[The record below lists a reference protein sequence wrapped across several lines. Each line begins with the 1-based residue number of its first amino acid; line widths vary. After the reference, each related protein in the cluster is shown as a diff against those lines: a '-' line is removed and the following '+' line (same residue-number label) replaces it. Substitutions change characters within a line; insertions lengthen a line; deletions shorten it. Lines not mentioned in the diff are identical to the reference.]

1 MRLTRVRIFGFKTF
15 AEKTEFSL
23 DGGVVAVVGPNG
35 CGKSNLVDAILWGL
49 GEGSI
54 KHLRASSSQDVIFSG
69 SQNRKPVGF
78 AEVSLC
84 FDNEDGTLPINASEV
99 WITRRLTRGGDTD
112 YSINRQSCRLKDVLE
127 LLADSGLGRAGYAIV
142 GQKEIDQALAASAE
156 DRRSWIDEAAGVQRY
171 RARKVESLRRLVS
184 AKDSLTRV
192 DDIIRELESQREPL
206 KEEAEVAIRF
216 KQLDGALREVEIGLL
231 IRDFCAAVHELQ
243 ALEEKISGSANLVE
257 AERATAAKLEKELEG
272 DREKIAS
279 LDFGIDRTRTNH
291 QEQMT
296 LQERAEANVKITE
309 EKISSLIAQEKNLKE
324 DASTI
329 SNRLSESA
337 KDAELAKRE
346 AAEEL
351 EALEKIQAESA
362 GASAESKKLSD
373 DLSKA
378 EKALNDAREKKTLRM
393 KWEAEREAQEGR
405 ARLLQRE
412 ISGIEKSLPN
422 LIQDIDVARRAFAI
436 VSETLEALDGDLN
449 RLLTANDIVKK
460 EEDEESSALRSSLSE
475 RASLEGRRR
484 GIESTLDAHEGLS
497 QGSRAVLEARER
509 GLIKGNFESV
519 ADSIDVDKD
528 LSLAIETA
536 LGASANDL
544 IVDSD
549 HEAKQAVQWLKE
561 NRAGRCTFQ
570 PISLMRRQD
579 VNSDLR
585 RVLNEKGVINRAS
598 ELVRCEPRV
607 LPVIESLLGRIVI
620 VDTLDDALK
629 LAKTSG
635 WSRMVTLDGEVIH
648 SSGAVTGG
656 LSQRQGY
663 GVVQRRADLAELE
676 KEIARIDKLI
686 AGADKRKQD
695 RQKRIEENDLLIAA
709 NKEARKEAKD
719 PVEEVEHL
727 LKALEEE
734 HRDAER
740 QLTKARHEIELI
752 EKAKLGGIDDV
763 NIGEYESLRDECL
776 KALASKSANVEQA
789 ETRLRDAQER
799 TRQAQ
804 IRQYAAEKRYESAQ
818 DAEHQRGRRLDNLGP
833 EQEKLKTQVAELRA
847 EAEARAKEK
856 QALMVKLT
864 DLTMQRRELTEK
876 NMTLSEAFK
885 NAQTNVMA
893 LSESN
898 HQNEL
903 ARARAETKRA
913 TLAERLMD
921 AYALSETDALAQEA
935 MHEVPADAQ
944 SVVGRL
950 RREIKAMGDVN
961 TGAIEAFERLNE
973 RFETLSL
980 QRDDILNGITQ
991 VEASIHELDKLTRDK
1006 FVTTFEAVRAEFS
1019 VMFTKLFGGGSASIE
1034 LTDANK
1040 VLESGVEIEVQLP
1053 GKKRQP
1059 LQLLSGG
1066 ERSLCASAFLFA
1078 LLTVKPAPLVV
1089 LDEVDAPLD
1098 GRNVERFAM
1107 ALEEFSKT
1115 IQFIVITHNPSTIE
1129 IAPNWLGV
1137 TMQEPGVS
1145 TLIPTKL
1152 PGSKAVVQH
1161 ELGSQGSSIV
1171 TPGSLASQS

>member
-15 AEKTEFSL
+15 AEKTEFGL

-69 SQNRKPVGF
+69 SENRKPVGF

-84 FDNEDGTLPINASEV
+84 FDNEDGTLPIDASEV

-142 GQKEIDQALAASAE
+142 GQKEIDEALSASAE

-171 RARKVESLRRLVS
+171 RARKIESLRRLVS
-184 AKDSLTRV
+184 AKDSLSRV
-192 DDIIRELESQREPL
+192 DDIIRELESQVEPL
-206 KEEAEVAIRF
+206 RAEAELAARF
-216 KQLDGALREVEIGLL
+216 KQLDAALREVEIGRL
-231 IRDFCAAVHELQ
+231 IRDFCTSMHDLQ
-243 ALEEKISGSANLVE
+243 SLEEKIANSAGLVERERISAN
-257 AERATAAKLEKELEG
+257 KLEHDLEVDNSRIKELDG
-272 DREKIAS
+272 Q
-279 LDFGIDRTRTNH
+279 IDRTRATH

-296 LQERAEANVKITE
+296 LQERTEANVKITE
-309 EKISSLIAQEKNLKE
+309 EKISSLIAQERNLKE

-329 SNRLSESA
+329 SNRLTEST
-337 KDAELAKRE
+337 KDAELAKVE
-346 AAEEL
+346 AATEL
-351 EALEKIQAESA
+351 ELLEKIQSESA
-362 GASAESKKLSD
+362 GASSESKKLSD
-373 DLSKA
+373 DLRQA
-378 EKALNDAREKKTLRM
+378 EKQLNEARERKTQRM
-393 KWEAEREAQEGR
+393 KWEAEREVQEGR

-412 ISGIEKSLPN
+412 VSGIEKSMPKLVQEIEAARAEFTTASGSIGELDAEITR
-422 LIQDIDVARRAFAI
+422 LITA
-436 VSETLEALDGDLN
+436 SEE
-449 RLLTANDIVKK
+449 IKK
-460 EEDEESSALRSSLSE
+460 EEDRESSVLRESLAE

-484 GIESTLDAHEGLS
+484 GIEATLDAHEGLS
-497 QGSRAVLEARER
+497 QGSRAVLEAKER

-519 ADSIDVDKD
+519 ADSIEVDKD

-549 HEAKQAVQWLKE
+549 SEAKAAVQWLKE

-570 PISLMRRQD
+570 PIPLMRRQD
-579 VNSDLR
+579 VSSDLR

-598 ELVRCEPRV
+598 ELVRCEARV
-607 LPVIESLLGRIVI
+607 MPVIESLLGRIVI
-620 VDTLDDALK
+620 VDTIDDALK
-629 LAKTSG
+629 LAKTTG

-656 LSQRQGY
+656 MAQRQSY
-663 GVVQRRADLAELE
+663 GVVQRRADLVELE
-676 KEIARIDKLI
+676 KEIAQIDKLI

-695 RQKRIEENDLLIAA
+695 RQRRLTEHDALMTAARETRKDSKEPADEAEQLL
-709 NKEARKEAKD
+709 R
-719 PVEEVEHL
+719 
-727 LKALEEE
+727 ALEEE
-734 HRDAER
+734 YRDADR
-740 QLTKARHEIELI
+740 QLTKARHEIDAI

-763 NIGEYESLRDECL
+763 NISDFERVRDECL
-776 KALASKSANVEQA
+776 KILASKSADVEQA

-804 IRQYAAEKRYESAQ
+804 IRQYAAEKRLESAQ
-818 DAEHQRGRRLDNLGP
+818 EAEKQRGRRLDNLGP
-833 EQEKLKTQVAELRA
+833 ERDKLRKQVEELRVGA
-847 EAEARAKEK
+847 EAHGKEK
-856 QALMVKLT
+856 QSLMVSLT
-864 DLTMQRRELTEK
+864 GLTMERRELSEK
-876 NMTLSEAFK
+876 NQTLQEGLK
-885 NAQTNVMA
+885 NARANVMA
-893 LSESN
+893 LSEAN

-903 ARARAETKRA
+903 LRARAETKRS

-921 AYALSETDALAQEA
+921 AYALSEADALAQENI
-935 MHEVPADAQ
+935 HEVPSDAQ
-944 SVVGRL
+944 SLVGRL

-980 QRDDILNGITQ
+980 QQSDILNGIEQ

-1006 FVTTFEAVRAEFS
+1006 FVTTFEAVREEFG

-1034 LTDANK
+1034 LTDPNK

-1098 GRNVERFAM
+1098 GRNVERFAQT
-1107 ALEEFSKT
+1107 LEEFSKN
-1115 IQFIVITHNPSTIE
+1115 IQFIIITHNPATIE

-1145 TLIPTKL
+1145 TLVPAKL

-1161 ELGSQGSSIV
+1161 EAAITSS
-1171 TPGSLASQS
+1171 

>member
-23 DGGVVAVVGPNG
+23 DGGVIAVVGPNG

-69 SQNRKPVGF
+69 SQNKKAVGF

-112 YSINRQSCRLKDVLE
+112 YSINRQNCRLKDVLE

-142 GQKEIDQALAASAE
+142 GQKEIDQALSASAE

-171 RARKVESLRRLVS
+171 RTRKIESLRRLAA
-184 AKDSLTRV
+184 AKESLVRV

-206 KEEAEVAIRF
+206 REEAELAIRF

-231 IRDFCAAVHELQ
+231 IRDFCNAVHELQ
-243 ALEEKISGSANLVE
+243 ALEEKISGSADLVE
-257 AERATAAKLEKELEG
+257 KERLIASKLEKDLED
-272 DREKIAS
+272 DRGRIES
-279 LDFGIDRTRTNH
+279 LDFGIDRARSSH

-309 EKISSLIAQEKNLKE
+309 EKVSSLIAQERNLKE
-324 DASTI
+324 DASTV
-329 SNRLSESA
+329 SNRLMESA
-337 KDAELAKRE
+337 KDAELAKKE

-351 EALEKIQAESA
+351 EALETIQAESA
-362 GASAESKKLSD
+362 GASNESKKLSD
-373 DLSKA
+373 ELRQA

-393 KWEAEREAQEGR
+393 KWEAESEAQEGR
-405 ARLLQRE
+405 ARLLRRE
-412 ISGIEKSLPN
+412 IDGINKSLPK
-422 LIQDIDVARRAFAI
+422 LIEDINVARKVFAL

-449 RLLTANDIVKK
+449 RLLTSNDQVKR
-460 EEDEESSALRSSLSE
+460 EEDKESSILRESLSE

-484 GIESTLDAHEGLS
+484 GIEATLDAHEGLS
-497 QGSRAVLEARER
+497 QGSRAVLEARDR
-509 GLIKGNFESV
+509 GLIKGSFESV

-544 IVDSD
+544 IVDTD
-549 HEAKQAVQWLKE
+549 YEAKAAVQWLKE

-585 RVLNEKGVINRAS
+585 KVLNEKGVINRAS
-598 ELVRCEPRV
+598 ELVRCEARV

-620 VDTLDDALK
+620 VDTIDDALK

-635 WSRMVTLDGEVIH
+635 WNRMVTLDGEVIH

-676 KEIARIDKLI
+676 KEIAQIDKLI

-695 RQKRIEENDLLIAA
+695 RLKRIEETDALIQA
-709 NKEARKEAKD
+709 NKEARKEAKE
-719 PVEEVEHL
+719 PVEEAEQL
-727 LKALEEE
+727 LRALEEE
-734 HRDAER
+734 HRDADR
-740 QLTKARHEIELI
+740 QLSKAKHEVEQI
-752 EKAKLGGIDDV
+752 EKAKLGGIEDV
-763 NIGEYESLRDECL
+763 NTAEFEEIRDECL
-776 KALASKSANVEQA
+776 KNLASKSANVEQA
-789 ETRLRDAQER
+789 ELRLREAQER

-804 IRQYAAEKRYESAQ
+804 IRQYAAEKRLESAQ
-818 DAEHQRGRRLDNLGP
+818 EAELQRGRRLDNLGP
-833 EQEKLKTQVAELRA
+833 EQEKLKKLVAGIRA
-847 EAEARAKEK
+847 EAEAHGKEK
-856 QALMVKLT
+856 QTLMVKLT
-864 DLTMQRRELTEK
+864 ALTMERRELSEK
-876 NMTLSEAFK
+876 NLTLQDALK
-885 NAQTNVMA
+885 NARANVMS

-903 ARARAETKRA
+903 SRARAETKRA

-921 AYALSETDALAQEA
+921 AYALSETDALAQES
-935 MHEVPADAQ
+935 MHEVPSDAQ
-944 SVVGRL
+944 TVVGRL

-961 TGAIEAFERLNE
+961 TGAIEAFERLSE

-980 QRDDILNGITQ
+980 QRDDILHGIEQ

-1006 FVTTFEAVRAEFS
+1006 FVTTFEAVKAEFS

-1034 LTDANK
+1034 LSDPQK

-1098 GRNVERFAM
+1098 GRNVERFA
-1107 ALEEFSKT
+1107 ATLVEFSKT
-1115 IQFIVITHNPSTIE
+1115 IQFIVITHNPATIE

-1145 TLIPTKL
+1145 TLVPAK
-1152 PGSKAVVQH
+1152 PPDSKAVVQH
-1161 ELGSQGSSIV
+1161 EAAIQLS
-1171 TPGSLASQS
+1171 

>member
-15 AEKTEFSL
+15 AEKTEFGL

-35 CGKSNLVDAILWGL
+35 CGKSNLVDAILWAL

-69 SQNRKPVGF
+69 SENRKPVGF

-84 FDNEDGTLPINASEV
+84 FDNEDGTLPIDASEV

-142 GQKEIDQALAASAE
+142 GQKEIDQALSASAE
-156 DRRSWIDEAAGVQRY
+156 DRRGWIDEAAGVQRY
-171 RARKVESLRRLVS
+171 RTRKIESLRRLAS
-184 AKDSLTRV
+184 AKDSLSRV
-192 DDIIRELESQREPL
+192 DDIIRELESHREPL
-206 KEEAEVAIRF
+206 REEAEVAIRF
-216 KQLDGALREVEIGLL
+216 KQLDAALREVEIGLL
-231 IRDFCAAVHELQ
+231 IRDFCAAMHELRN
-243 ALEEKISGSANLVE
+243 LEEKIANSAGLVE
-257 AERATAAKLEKELEG
+257 RERIIADKLELELG
-272 DREKIAS
+272 SDSDRIRVLDRE
-279 LDFGIDRTRTNH
+279 IDQTRTSH

-296 LQERAEANVKITE
+296 LQERTEANVKITE

-324 DASTI
+324 DATTVA
-329 SNRLSESA
+329 NRLKEA
-337 KDAELAKRE
+337 THDAEVAKKE
-346 AAEEL
+346 AATEL
-351 EALEKIQAESA
+351 ELLEKIQSESA
-362 GASAESKKLSD
+362 GASSESKKLSD
-373 DLSKA
+373 DLRQA
-378 EKALNDAREKKTLRM
+378 EKSLNEARERKTQRM

-405 ARLLQRE
+405 ARLLRRE
-412 ISGIEKSLPN
+412 ISGIDKSLPK
-422 LIQDIDVARRAFAI
+422 LLQEIDVAKQEYTVASAVIGVIEEEIGRLVTAI
-436 VSETLEALDGDLN
+436 DEIK
-449 RLLTANDIVKK
+449 R
-460 EEDEESSALRSSLSE
+460 EEDRESTKLRESLSE

-484 GIESTLDAHEGLS
+484 GIEATLDAHEGLS

-519 ADSIDVDKD
+519 ADAIDVDKD

-536 LGASANDL
+536 LGAAANDL

-549 HEAKQAVQWLKE
+549 HEAKAAVQWLKE

-579 VNSDLR
+579 VNSEMR
-585 RVLNEKGVINRAS
+585 KVLSEKGVINRAS
-598 ELVRCEPRV
+598 ELVRCEARV

-620 VDTLDDALK
+620 VDTIADALK
-629 LAKTSG
+629 LAKTTG

-676 KEIARIDKLI
+676 KEIGQLDKLI

-695 RQKRIEENDLLIAA
+695 RLRRILENEELLTA
-709 NKEARKEAKD
+709 NREARKEAKEPAD
-719 PVEEVEHL
+719 EAEQL
-727 LKALEEE
+727 LRALEEE
-734 HRDAER
+734 HRDADR
-740 QLTKARHEIELI
+740 QLSKANHEIDAI

-763 NIGEYESLRDECL
+763 DTAEFERNRDECL
-776 KALASKSANVEQA
+776 KTLASKSADVEQA
-789 ETRLRDAQER
+789 EIRLRDAQER

-804 IRQYAAEKRYESAQ
+804 IRQYAAEKRLESAT
-818 DAEHQRGRRLDNLGP
+818 DAELHRGRRLDNLGP
-833 EQEKLKTQVAELRA
+833 ERDKLRQQVDQLKV
-847 EAEARAKEK
+847 EAETYAKEK
-856 QALMVKLT
+856 QALMVSLT
-864 DLTMQRRELTEK
+864 ALTMERRELSER
-876 NMTLSEAFK
+876 NMVLQESLK
-885 NAQTNVMA
+885 NARANVMS

-903 ARARAETKRA
+903 SRARAETKRA

-935 MHEVPADAQ
+935 MHDVPGDAQ

-961 TGAIEAFERLNE
+961 TGAIEAFERLTE

-980 QRDDILNGITQ
+980 QRDDILNGIEQ
-991 VEASIHELDKLTRDK
+991 VEASIHELDKLTRDR
-1006 FVTTFEAVRAEFS
+1006 FVTTFDAVREQFS
-1019 VMFTKLFGGGSASIE
+1019 IMFEKLFGGGSASIE
-1034 LTDANK
+1034 LTDPQK

-1053 GKKRQP
+1053 GKKRQA

-1078 LLTVKPAPLVV
+1078 LLKVKPAPLVV

-1098 GRNVERFAM
+1098 GRNVERFA
-1107 ALEEFSKT
+1107 ATLEEFSKT

-1145 TLIPTKL
+1145 TLVPAKL

-1161 ELGSQGSSIV
+1161 ESAIPVL
-1171 TPGSLASQS
+1171 

>member
-54 KHLRASSSQDVIFSG
+54 KHLRASASQDVIFSG
-69 SQNRKPVGF
+69 SQNRKAVGF

-84 FDNEDGTLPINASEV
+84 FDNEDRILPIDADEV
-99 WITRRLTRGGDTD
+99 WITRRLTRGGETD
-112 YSINRQSCRLKDVLE
+112 YSINRQSCRLRDVLE

-171 RARKVESLRRLVS
+171 RARKIESLRRLVS

-206 KEEAEVAIRF
+206 REEAEVAIRF

-231 IRDFCAAVHELQ
+231 VRDFCNAVHELQ
-243 ALEEKISGSANLVE
+243 ILEEKISGSAELVE
-257 AERATAAKLEKELEG
+257 KERTIAARLEKELES
-272 DREKIAS
+272 DNERLKS
-279 LDFGIDRTRTNH
+279 LEFGIDRTRSNH

-309 EKISSLIAQEKNLKE
+309 EKVSSLIAQEKNLKD

-329 SNRLSESA
+329 SNRLSEAA
-337 KDAELAKRE
+337 KDAELAKVE
-346 AAEEL
+346 AASEL
-351 EALEKIQAESA
+351 DLLEKIQAESA
-362 GASAESKKLSD
+362 GASIESKRLSD
-373 DLSKA
+373 NLRAA
-378 EKALNDAREKKTLRM
+378 EAALNSAREKKTLRM
-393 KWEAEREAQEGR
+393 KWEAESEAQEGR
-405 ARLLQRE
+405 ARLLRRE
-412 ISGIEKSLPN
+412 IAGIDKSLPT
-422 LIQDIDVARRAFAI
+422 LVEEIDIARASFAKL
-436 VSETLEALDGDLN
+436 SETLEALDGDMN
-449 RLLTANDIVKK
+449 RLLTANDIVKR
-460 EEDEESSALRSSLSE
+460 EEDKESSVLRESLTE

-484 GIESTLDAHEGLS
+484 GIEATLDAHEGLS
-497 QGSRAVLEARER
+497 QGSRAVLEAKER
-509 GLIKGNFESV
+509 GVIKGTFESV
-519 ADSIDVDKD
+519 ADAIDVDKD

-549 HEAKQAVQWLKE
+549 HEAKAAVQWLKE

-579 VNSDLR
+579 VSSDLR

-598 ELVRCEPRV
+598 ELVRCDARV

-620 VDTLDDALK
+620 VQDIDDALK

-635 WSRMVTLDGEVIH
+635 WNRMVTLDGEVVH

-663 GVVQRRADLAELE
+663 GVVQRRADLSELE
-676 KEIARIDKLI
+676 KEIAQIDKLI

-695 RQKRIEENDLLIAA
+695 RLRRIGENDALISA
-709 NKEARKEAKD
+709 NKEARKEAKE
-719 PVEEVEHL
+719 PIEEAEQL
-727 LKALEEE
+727 LRALEEE
-734 HRDAER
+734 YRDADR
-740 QLTKARHEIELI
+740 QLSKAKHEVDQI

-763 NIGEYESLRDECL
+763 NTAEFEATRDECL
-776 KALASKSANVEQA
+776 KVLASKSANVEQA
-789 ETRLRDAQER
+789 ELRLREAQER

-804 IRQYAAEKRYESAQ
+804 IRQYAAEKRLESARE
-818 DAEHQRGRRLDNLGP
+818 AEHQRGRRLDNLGP
-833 EQEKLKTQVAELRA
+833 EQEKLKKQVESIRA
-847 EAEARAKEK
+847 EAEAHAKEK
-856 QALMVKLT
+856 QALMIKLT
-864 DLTMQRRELTEK
+864 ALMMERRELNEK
-876 NMTLSEAFK
+876 NMVASDGLK
-885 NAQTNVMA
+885 NAQANVMA

-921 AYALSETDALAQEA
+921 AYALSETDALAQES

-961 TGAIEAFERLNE
+961 TGAIEAFERLSE

-980 QRDDILNGITQ
+980 QRDDILNGIAQ

-1006 FVTTFEAVRAEFS
+1006 FVTTFEAVRTEFS

-1034 LTDANK
+1034 LTDPNK

-1098 GRNVERFAM
+1098 GRNVERFA
-1107 ALEEFSKT
+1107 ATLREFSKT
-1115 IQFIVITHNPSTIE
+1115 IQFIVITHNPATIE

-1145 TLIPTKL
+1145 TLVPAKL

-1161 ELGSQGSSIV
+1161 EAAIQLS
-1171 TPGSLASQS
+1171 

>member
-15 AEKTEFSL
+15 AEKTEFGL
-23 DGGVVAVVGPNG
+23 DGGVIAVVGPNG

-69 SQNRKPVGF
+69 SQNRKAVGF

-84 FDNEDGTLPINASEV
+84 FDNEDGTLPIDANEV
-99 WITRRLTRGGDTD
+99 WITRRLTRGGDSD

-156 DRRSWIDEAAGVQRY
+156 DRRGWIDEAAGVQRY
-171 RARKVESLRRLVS
+171 RTRKIESLRRLVS
-184 AKDSLTRV
+184 ARDSLSRV
-192 DDIIRELESQREPL
+192 DDIIHELDSQREPL
-206 KEEAEVAIRF
+206 REEAEIAARF
-216 KQLDGALREVEIGLL
+216 KQLDAALREVEVGLL
-231 IRDFCAAVHELQ
+231 IRDFCSAVHELQ
-243 ALEEKISGSANLVE
+243 ILEEKISNSANLV
-257 AERATAAKLEKELEG
+257 ARERTSATRVEKELEEG
-272 DREKIAS
+272 TERIQTLDREIEK
-279 LDFGIDRTRTNH
+279 TRSSH

-309 EKISSLIAQEKNLKE
+309 EKISSLIAQERNLKE

-329 SNRLSESA
+329 SNRLSESTKEA
-337 KDAELAKRE
+337 SLAKVE
-346 AAEEL
+346 AAGEL
-351 EALEKIQAESA
+351 ELLEKIQSESA
-362 GASAESKKLSD
+362 GASSESKKLSD
-373 DLSKA
+373 DLRLA

-405 ARLLQRE
+405 SKLLQRE
-412 ISGIEKSLPN
+412 ISGIEKSVPKLVQE
-422 LIQDIDVARRAFAI
+422 IETARKEYDLASGSI
-436 VSETLEALDGDLN
+436 GDFDAEIS
-449 RLLTANDIVKK
+449 RLQTTIEEIKR
-460 EEDEESSALRSSLSE
+460 EEDREASVLRESLAE

-484 GIESTLDAHEGLS
+484 GIEATLDAHEGLS

-509 GLIKGNFESV
+509 GLIKGSFESV

-528 LSLAIETA
+528 LSLAIEIA

-544 IVDSD
+544 IVDTD
-549 HEAKQAVQWLKE
+549 QEAKQAVQWLKE

-585 RVLNEKGVINRAS
+585 KLLNEKGVINRAS
-598 ELVRCEPRV
+598 ELVRCDARV

-620 VDTLDDALK
+620 VDSIDDALK
-629 LAKTSG
+629 LARTSG
-635 WSRMVTLDGEVIH
+635 WNRMVTLDGEVVH

-656 LSQRQGY
+656 LSQRQSY
-663 GVVQRRADLAELE
+663 GVVQRRADLAEME
-676 KEIARIDKLI
+676 KEIAQIDKVI

-695 RQKRIEENDLLIAA
+695 RVQKIAENEALLVA
-709 NKEARKEAKD
+709 NREARKEAKEPAD
-719 PVEEVEHL
+719 EAEQL
-727 LKALEEE
+727 LRALEEE
-734 HRDAER
+734 YRDADR
-740 QLTKARHEIELI
+740 QLNKARHEVELI

-763 NIGEYESLRDECL
+763 NIVEFERIRDECL
-776 KALASKSANVEQA
+776 KTLASKSANVEQA
-789 ETRLRDAQER
+789 EMRLREAQER

-804 IRQYAAEKRYESAQ
+804 MRQYAAEKRLESAQ
-818 DAEHQRGRRLDNLGP
+818 EAELQRGRRLVNLGP
-833 EQEKLKTQVAELRA
+833 ERDKFRSQVEGLRT
-847 EAEARAKEK
+847 EAENHSKER
-856 QALMVKLT
+856 QALMVSLT
-864 DLTMQRRELTEK
+864 ALTMEKRELSEK
-876 NMTLSEAFK
+876 NQQLQEDLK
-885 NAQTNVMA
+885 NARANAMA
-893 LSESN
+893 LSEAN

-903 ARARAETKRA
+903 SRARSETKRA

-921 AYALSETDALAQEA
+921 AYALSETDALAQET
-935 MHEVPADAQ
+935 MHEVPGDAQ
-944 SVVGRL
+944 SVVSRL

-980 QRDDILNGITQ
+980 QRDDILNGIEQ

-1006 FVTTFEAVRAEFS
+1006 FVTTFEAVRNEFS

-1034 LTDANK
+1034 LTDPNK

-1053 GKKRQP
+1053 GKKRQA

-1098 GRNVERFAM
+1098 GRNVERFA
-1107 ALEEFSKT
+1107 ATLEEFSKT

-1145 TLIPTKL
+1145 TLVPAKL

-1161 ELGSQGSSIV
+1161 EAAINLS
-1171 TPGSLASQS
+1171 

>member
-15 AEKTEFSL
+15 AEKTEFGL
-23 DGGVVAVVGPNG
+23 DGGVIAVVGPNG

-69 SQNRKPVGF
+69 SQNRKAVGF

-84 FDNEDGTLPINASEV
+84 FDNEDGTLPIDANEV
-99 WITRRLTRGGDTD
+99 WITRRLTRGGDSD

-142 GQKEIDQALAASAE
+142 GQKEIDQALAATAE
-156 DRRSWIDEAAGVQRY
+156 DRRGWIDEAAGVQRY
-171 RARKVESLRRLVS
+171 RTRKIESLRRLVS
-184 AKDSLTRV
+184 ARDSLSRV
-192 DDIIRELESQREPL
+192 DDIIHELDSQREPL
-206 KEEAEVAIRF
+206 REEAEIAARF
-216 KQLDGALREVEIGLL
+216 KQLDAALREVEVGLL
-231 IRDFCAAVHELQ
+231 IRDFCSAVHELQ
-243 ALEEKISGSANLVE
+243 ILEEKISNSANLI
-257 AERATAAKLEKELEG
+257 ARERTSATRVEKELEEDTERIQTL
-272 DREKIAS
+272 DREIEK
-279 LDFGIDRTRTNH
+279 TRSSH

-309 EKISSLIAQEKNLKE
+309 EKISSLIAQERNLKE
-324 DASTI
+324 DTSTI
-329 SNRLSESA
+329 SNRLSESTKEA
-337 KDAELAKRE
+337 SLAKVE
-346 AAEEL
+346 AAGEL
-351 EALEKIQAESA
+351 ELLEKIQSESA
-362 GASAESKKLSD
+362 GASSESKKLSD
-373 DLSKA
+373 DLRLA

-405 ARLLQRE
+405 SKLLQRE
-412 ISGIEKSLPN
+412 ISGIEKSLPK
-422 LIQDIDVARRAFAI
+422 LVQEIETARNEYDL
-436 VSETLEALDGDLN
+436 VSGSIGDFDAEIS
-449 RLLTANDIVKK
+449 RLQTTIEEIKR
-460 EEDEESSALRSSLSE
+460 EEDREASVLRESLAE

-509 GLIKGNFESV
+509 GLIKGSFESV

-528 LSLAIETA
+528 LSLAIEIA

-544 IVDSD
+544 IVDTD
-549 HEAKQAVQWLKE
+549 QEAKQAVQWLKE

-585 RVLNEKGVINRAS
+585 KLLNEKGVINRAS
-598 ELVRCEPRV
+598 ELVRCDARV

-620 VDTLDDALK
+620 VDSIDDALK
-629 LAKTSG
+629 LARTSG
-635 WSRMVTLDGEVIH
+635 WNRMVTLDGEVVH

-656 LSQRQGY
+656 LSQRQSY
-663 GVVQRRADLAELE
+663 GVVQRRADLAEME
-676 KEIARIDKLI
+676 KEIAQIDKVI
-686 AGADKRKQD
+686 AGADKRKHD
-695 RQKRIEENDLLIAA
+695 RMRKIAENEALLVA
-709 NKEARKEAKD
+709 NREARKEAKEPAD
-719 PVEEVEHL
+719 EAEQL
-727 LKALEEE
+727 LRALEEE
-734 HRDAER
+734 YRDTDR
-740 QLTKARHEIELI
+740 QLNKARHEVELI

-763 NIGEYESLRDECL
+763 NIVEFERIRDECL
-776 KALASKSANVEQA
+776 KTLASKSANVEQA
-789 ETRLRDAQER
+789 EMRLREAQER

-804 IRQYAAEKRYESAQ
+804 MRQYAAEKRLESAQ
-818 DAEHQRGRRLDNLGP
+818 EAELQRGRRLVNLGP
-833 EQEKLKTQVAELRA
+833 ERDKFRSQVDGLRT
-847 EAEARAKEK
+847 EAENHSKER
-856 QALMVKLT
+856 QALMVSLT
-864 DLTMQRRELTEK
+864 ALTMEKRELSEK
-876 NMTLSEAFK
+876 NQQLQEDLK
-885 NAQTNVMA
+885 NARANAMA
-893 LSESN
+893 LSEAN

-903 ARARAETKRA
+903 SRARSETKRA

-921 AYALSETDALAQEA
+921 AYALSETDALAQET
-935 MHEVPADAQ
+935 MHEVPGDAQ
-944 SVVGRL
+944 SVVSRL

-980 QRDDILNGITQ
+980 QRDDILNGIAQ

-1006 FVTTFEAVRAEFS
+1006 FVTTFEAVRTEFS

-1034 LTDANK
+1034 LTDPTK

-1053 GKKRQP
+1053 GKKRQA

-1098 GRNVERFAM
+1098 GRNVERFA
-1107 ALEEFSKT
+1107 ATLEEFSKT

-1145 TLIPTKL
+1145 TLVPAKL

-1161 ELGSQGSSIV
+1161 EAAINLS
-1171 TPGSLASQS
+1171 

>member
-23 DGGVVAVVGPNG
+23 DGGVIAVVGPNG

-69 SQNRKPVGF
+69 SENKKRVGF

-84 FDNEDGTLPINASEV
+84 FDNEDGTLPIDASEV
-99 WITRRLTRGGDTD
+99 WITRRLTRGGDSD
-112 YSINRQSCRLKDVLE
+112 YSINRQTCRLKDVLE

-142 GQKEIDQALAASAE
+142 GQKEIDEALSASAE

-171 RARKVESLRRLVS
+171 RARKIESLRRLAS
-184 AKDSLTRV
+184 ARDSLTRV

-206 KEEAEVAIRF
+206 REEADTATRF

-231 IRDFCAAVHELQ
+231 IRDFCNAVQELQ
-243 ALEEKISGSANLVE
+243 TLEEKIANSAGLVE
-257 AERATAAKLEKELEG
+257 RERINAIELEQ
-272 DREKIAS
+272 E
-279 LDFGIDRTRTNH
+279 LDTDSARFQVLDSQIERTRQTH
-291 QEQMT
+291 QELMT

-324 DASTI
+324 DESTI
-329 SNRLSESA
+329 SNRLGEA
-337 KDAELAKRE
+337 TKDAELAKVE
-346 AAEEL
+346 AASEL
-351 EALEKIQAESA
+351 ELLEKIQSESA
-362 GASAESKKLSD
+362 GASSESKKLSD
-373 DLSKA
+373 DLRQA
-378 EKALNDAREKKTLRM
+378 EKALNDAREKKTQRM
-393 KWEAEREAQEGR
+393 KWEAEREVQEGR

-412 ISGIEKSLPN
+412 ISGIENSMPK
-422 LIQDIDVARRAFAI
+422 LIREIEIARKDCDLASNS
-436 VSETLEALDGDLN
+436 VGELDAEIA
-449 RLLTANDIVKK
+449 RLLASSDEIKK
-460 EEDEESSALRSSLSE
+460 EEDRESSILRESLSE

-484 GIESTLDAHEGLS
+484 GIEATLDTHEGLS

-509 GLIKGNFESV
+509 GLINGEFESV
-519 ADSIDVDKD
+519 GDSIDVDKD

-544 IVDSD
+544 IVDTD
-549 HEAKQAVQWLKE
+549 HEAKAAVQWLKE

-585 RVLNEKGVINRAS
+585 RILNEKGVINRAS
-598 ELVRCEPRV
+598 ELVQCENRV
-607 LPVIESLLGRIVI
+607 RPVIESLLGRIVI
-620 VDTLDDALK
+620 VDTIDDALK
-629 LAKTSG
+629 LAKTTG

-663 GVVQRRADLAELE
+663 GVVQRRADLVELE
-676 KEIARIDKLI
+676 KQIAQLNKIVL
-686 AGADKRKQD
+686 GADKRKQD
-695 RQKRIEENDLLIAA
+695 RLRRLAEDDALLIAA
-709 NKEARKEAKD
+709 RDSRKEVKEPAD
-719 PVEEVEHL
+719 ELEHL
-727 LKALEEE
+727 LRALEEE
-734 HRDAER
+734 FRDAER
-740 QLTKARHEIELI
+740 QLNKARLEVDAI

-763 NIGEYESLRDECL
+763 DISAFESVRDESL
-776 KALASKSANVEQA
+776 KILASKSADVEQA

-804 IRQYAAEKRYESAQ
+804 IRQYAAEKRLESAV
-818 DAEHQRGRRLDNLGP
+818 DAEKQRGRRLDNLGP
-833 EQEKLKTQVAELRA
+833 ERDKLRHHVKILRLESEGHGKQKQQLMVTLTGLTIEKRELNEKTQTLQYEL
-847 EAEARAKEK
+847 
-856 QALMVKLT
+856 
-864 DLTMQRRELTEK
+864 
-876 NMTLSEAFK
+876 K
-885 NAQTNVMA
+885 NARDNVMV

-903 ARARAETKRA
+903 ARARAETRRA

-921 AYALSETDALAQEA
+921 AYALSEMGALAQEN
-935 MHEVPADAQ
+935 MHEVPSDAQ

-961 TGAIEAFERLNE
+961 TGAIEAFERLSE

-980 QRDDILNGITQ
+980 QRDDILNGIEQ

-1006 FVTTFEAVRAEFS
+1006 FVTTFEAVRTEFS
-1019 VMFTKLFGGGSASIE
+1019 VIFAKLFDGGSASIE
-1034 LTDANK
+1034 LSDPNK

-1098 GRNVERFAM
+1098 GRNVERFAQTL
-1107 ALEEFSKT
+1107 AEFSKT
-1115 IQFIVITHNPSTIE
+1115 IQFIVITHNPATIE

-1137 TMQEPGVS
+1137 TMQEPGIS
-1145 TLIPTKL
+1145 TLVPAKL

-1161 ELGSQGSSIV
+1161 EPAIPIS
-1171 TPGSLASQS
+1171 

>member
-23 DGGVVAVVGPNG
+23 DGGVIAVVGPNG

-69 SQNRKPVGF
+69 SQNKKSLGF

-84 FDNEDGTLPINASEV
+84 FDNEDGTLPIDASEV

-171 RARKVESLRRLVS
+171 RARKVESLRRLS
-184 AKDSLTRV
+184 AARDSLSRV
-192 DDIIRELESQREPL
+192 DDIIHELESHREPL
-206 KEEAEVAIRF
+206 REEAEVAKRF
-216 KQLDGALREVEIGLL
+216 KQLDSALREVEIGLL
-231 IRDFCAAVHELQ
+231 IRDFCNAVHELQ
-243 ALEEKISGSANLVE
+243 SLEEKISQSAGLVDR
-257 AERATAAKLEKELEG
+257 ERTLAAKLEAELEG
-272 DREKIAS
+272 DTLRIRT
-279 LDFGIDRTRTNH
+279 LDGQIERARQSH

-309 EKISSLIAQEKNLKE
+309 EKISSLSAQEKNLKE
-324 DASTI
+324 DESTI
-329 SNRLSESA
+329 SNRLAEA
-337 KDAELAKRE
+337 TKDAELAKVE
-346 AAEEL
+346 AGAEL

-362 GASAESKKLSD
+362 GASTESKKLSD
-373 DLSKA
+373 DLSRA
-378 EKALNDAREKKTLRM
+378 EKALNEAREKKTQRM

-412 ISGIEKSLPN
+412 IGGIEKSLPK
-422 LIQDIDVARRAFAI
+422 LVQDIDVARGEFAI
-436 VSETLEALDGDLN
+436 ANSELEKLEAEIA
-449 RLLTANDIVKK
+449 RLQSTIEEIKR
-460 EEDEESSALRSSLSE
+460 EEDREASVLRDSLSE

-484 GIESTLDAHEGLS
+484 GIEATLDAHEGLS

-544 IVDSD
+544 IVDTD
-549 HEAKQAVQWLKE
+549 HEAKAAVQWLKE

-579 VNSDLR
+579 VNTDLR
-585 RVLNEKGVINRAS
+585 KVLSEKGVINRAS
-598 ELVRCEPRV
+598 ELVRCEARV
-607 LPVIESLLGRIVI
+607 RPVIESLLGRIVI
-620 VDTLDDALK
+620 VDDIDDALK
-629 LAKTSG
+629 LAKTTG

-663 GVVQRRADLAELE
+663 GVVQRRADLAEIE
-676 KEIARIDKLI
+676 KEIAQLDKVI

-695 RQKRIEENDLLIAA
+695 RLRKIEENDALLQA
-709 NKEARKEAKD
+709 NREARKEAKEPAD
-719 PVEEVEHL
+719 EAEQL
-727 LKALEEE
+727 LRALEEE
-734 HRDAER
+734 HRDADR
-740 QLTKARHEIELI
+740 QLNKARHEVDSIER
-752 EKAKLGGIDDV
+752 AKLGGIDDV
-763 NIGEYESLRDECL
+763 DTAEFERVRDECL
-776 KALASKSANVEQA
+776 KNLASKSADVEQA
-789 ETRLRDAQER
+789 ETKLRDAQER

-804 IRQYAAEKRYESAQ
+804 IRQYASEKRLEAAQ
-818 DAEHQRGRRLDNLGP
+818 DAEKQRGRRLDNLGP
-833 EQEKLKTQVAELRA
+833 EREKLLVQVAQLRT
-847 EAEARAKEK
+847 EAETHGKEK
-856 QALMVKLT
+856 QTLMVGLT
-864 DLTMQRRELTEK
+864 GLTMERRELSEK
-876 NMTLSEAFK
+876 NMGLQEALK
-885 NAQTNVMA
+885 NARANIMA

-921 AYALSETDALAQEA
+921 AYALSETDALAQEN
-935 MHEVPADAQ
+935 MHEVPSDAQ

-961 TGAIEAFERLNE
+961 TGAIEAFERLSE
-973 RFETLSL
+973 RFETLTL
-980 QRDDILNGITQ
+980 QRDDILNGIEQ

-1034 LTDANK
+1034 LTDSNN

-1098 GRNVERFAM
+1098 GRNVERFA
-1107 ALEEFSKT
+1107 ATLEEFSRT
-1115 IQFIVITHNPSTIE
+1115 IQFIVITHNPATIE

-1145 TLIPTKL
+1145 TLVPAKL

-1161 ELGSQGSSIV
+1161 ESAIPIS
-1171 TPGSLASQS
+1171 